1 MKDRKDTA
9 AAPMVAA
16 TSSTLNDNQDRRDAS
31 TENVSQRSA
40 QLGLKTSKS
49 GFPIAK
55 ADVLGRATERAGSVF
70 RRITAA
76 PKSEAGPMADRPAAA
91 TSAPAAKLKPAPRLI
106 SPAHLKSVQ
115 KAAKAFENFSLSKFA
130 KDKLPENYIDPR
142 NAYDPKAVQD
152 AQKELISRQ
161 LRKLP
166 DTDMRNSGVTI
177 TFAVA
182 KLEEVKKALPGMSE
196 NGGEVKLDE
205 LLTYLLGR
213 MNGTTFYSRGN
224 PVMKRLTAAMQA
236 RSQARAIIER
246 IKNGSREK
254 RRDTAANGA
263 TQTSAGSKSSPNV
276 HVPEKKGA
284 SKS

>member
-1 MKDRKDTA
+1 MKDRKDTV
-9 AAPMVAA
+9 VAA
-16 TSSTLNDNQDRRDAS
+16 TSAILKDNQDRRDAS
-31 TENVSQRSA
+31 TENVPQR
-40 QLGLKTSKS
+40 LKTSKS

-55 ADVLGRATERAGSVF
+55 ADVLGRANGRAGSAF
-70 RRITAA
+70 CRIPTA
-76 PKSEAGPMADRPAAA
+76 PKSEADPIANRPAAA

-130 KDKLPENYIDPR
+130 KDKVPENYMDPR
-142 NAYDPKAVQD
+142 NVYDPKAVQD

-166 DTDMRNSGVTI
+166 DTDTRNSGVAI
-177 TFAVA
+177 TFPVA

-196 NGGEVKLDE
+196 RGGEVKLDD
-205 LLTYLLGR
+205 LLTYLRGR

-246 IKNGSREK
+246 VKNGSREK
-254 RRDTAANGA
+254 RSGTAQNGA
-263 TQTSAGSKSSPNV
+263 TQTAVRSKSSSNV
-276 HVPEKKGA
+276 HVPERNGG

>member
-1 MKDRKDTA
+1 MKDRKVKDRKDSA
-9 AAPMVAA
+9 ATPVVAT

-31 TENVSQRSA
+31 TENMSQRST

-55 ADVLGRATERAGSVF
+55 ADT
-70 RRITAA
+70 TA
-76 PKSEAGPMADRPAAA
+76 PKSEAGPIADRPAAA
-91 TSAPAAKLKPAPRLI
+91 TSAPAVKLKPAPRLI
-106 SPAHLKSVQ
+106 STAHLKSVQ

-130 KDKLPENYIDPR
+130 KDKIPENYIDPR
-142 NAYDPKAVQD
+142 NVYDPKAVQD

-166 DTDMRNSGVTI
+166 DTDTRNSGVAI
-177 TFAVA
+177 TFPVA

-196 NGGEVKLDE
+196 HGGEVKLDD
-205 LLTYLLGR
+205 LLTYLRGR
-213 MNGTTFYSRGN
+213 MNGTTFYSLGN

-246 IKNGSREK
+246 VKNGSREK
-254 RRDTAANGA
+254 RRGTAQNSA
-263 TQTSAGSKSSPNV
+263 TQTAAGSKSSPNV
-276 HVPEKKGA
+276 HVPEKKGG

>member
-1 MKDRKDTA
+1 MKDRKDTV
-9 AAPMVAA
+9 VAA
-16 TSSTLNDNQDRRDAS
+16 TNSPLSDNQDRRDAS
-31 TENVSQRSA
+31 TENVSQDST
-40 QLGLKTSKS
+40 QQGLKTSKS

-55 ADVLGRATERAGSVF
+55 ADVLGRATERAGSAF
-70 RRITAA
+70 RRITTA
-76 PKSEAGPMADRPAAA
+76 PKTEAGPIAGRPAAA
-91 TSAPAAKLKPAPRLI
+91 TSAPAAKSKPAPQLI

-130 KDKLPENYIDPR
+130 KDKIPENYIDPR
-142 NAYDPKAVQD
+142 NVNDPKAVQE

-166 DTDMRNSGVTI
+166 DTDTRNSGVAI
-177 TFAVA
+177 TFPVA

-196 NGGEVKLDE
+196 HGGEVKLDD
-205 LLTYLLGR
+205 LLTYLRGR

-224 PVMKRLTAAMQA
+224 SVVKRLTAAMQA

-246 IKNGSREK
+246 IKNGSGDK
-254 RRDTAANGA
+254 RRGIAENGA
-263 TQTSAGSKSSPNV
+263 TQAAAGGKSSPVV
-276 HVPEKKGA
+276 HVPERTGG